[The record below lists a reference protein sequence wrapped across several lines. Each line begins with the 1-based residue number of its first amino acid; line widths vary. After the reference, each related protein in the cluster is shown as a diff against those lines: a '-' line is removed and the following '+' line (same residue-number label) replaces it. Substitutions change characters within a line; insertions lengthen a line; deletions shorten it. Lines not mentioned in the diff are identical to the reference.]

1 MSVLRSATSPAATAA
16 RLLALA
22 ALAPLLAACGGG
34 MFDSSSSGS
43 GGGLSGFMQSVTPAS
58 APAPADDPD
67 QQELEC
73 PAVIIAPGGA
83 ALRIGGGSS
92 ESVRSQITITDVA
105 RECTRGPG
113 GSVLVKVGAEGRVL
127 VGPAGSSGAL
137 GATMRIE
144 VRSGDKTLSSR
155 AVRVGATVP
164 AGQAQAAWT
173 HVESGISVPASAFA
187 GGGDTDVFVT
197 LNPATAQPRRRR

>member
-1 MSVLRSATSPAATAA
+1 MSVLRSASSPAATAA

-43 GGGLSGFMQSVTPAS
+43 GGGLSGFMQTVTPAS
-58 APAPADDPD
+58 APAAADDPD
-67 QQELEC
+67 QQKLEC

-127 VGPAGSSGAL
+127 VGPAGSAGAL

-164 AGQAQAAWT
+164 SGQAQGSWA
-173 HVESGISVPASAFA
+173 HVESGILVPASAFA

-197 LNPATAQPRRRR
+197 LNPAAAQPRRR

>member
-73 PAVIIAPGGA
+73 PPVIIAPGGA
-83 ALRIGGGSS
+83 ALRIGGGPS

-127 VGPAGSSGAL
+127 VGPAGSAGAL

-164 AGQAQAAWT
+164 SGQAQASWA

-197 LNPATAQPRRRR
+197 LNQAAAQPRRR

>member
-1 MSVLRSATSPAATAA
+1 MLPSAPAPRLAF

-22 ALAPLLAACGGG
+22 ALSPLLAACGGG
-34 MFDSSSSGS
+34 MFDSGS

-58 APAPADDPD
+58 APAAVDDPD

-73 PAVIIAPGGA
+73 PPVIISPGGA

-92 ESVRSQITITDVA
+92 DSVRSQITITDVA
-105 RECTRGPG
+105 RECARGPG
-113 GSVLVKVGAEGRVL
+113 GSVVVKLGAEGRVL
-127 VGPAGSSGAL
+127 VGPAGSAGAL

-144 VRSGDKTLSSR
+144 VRNGDKVLSSR

-164 AGQAQAAWT
+164 SGQSQAAWA
-173 HVESGISVPASAFA
+173 HVENGIQIPASAFT

-197 LNPATAQPRRRR
+197 LNAGAAEPRRRR